1 MCYLTPS
8 ISQKVPKSTVGPAF
22 ENVLSQLVDKL
33 ADGNARL
40 RDGARKGLD
49 LLSSSP
55 SVGPSLVC
63 HHLVK
68 PLPPKHKANW
78 RPIASRL
85 ELLSTLVNS
94 FGLGTSSG
102 LTLDTILNFPKAT
115 QAYSHSHGEVRDAA
129 KELVVSVQ
137 RIVGTPP
144 LEATLSLL
152 RKKQREE
159 YEAAFEGKGGH
170 IRLKEGGDE
179 KISSPPK
186 RTDMSH
192 QHATHNPGGKVPTS
206 SIRVNNQGQGYSASS
221 PSQPQAAAEFTTCMF
236 CGVQNKSWSENDLDL
251 HYWKDCPLLISCPS
265 CAQIVEIAGLP
276 EHLLDECEHK
286 VNYVPCETT
295 GLFLALSQWCGLI
308 S

>member
-1 MCYLTPS
+1 MRLFS
-8 ISQKVPKSTVGPAF
+8 ILDIFREKIPKSTVAPAF
-22 ENVLSQLVDKL
+22 DGVISQLVEKL

-49 LLSSSP
+49 QLAASP
-55 SVGPSLVC
+55 SVGPSVVC

-78 RPIASRL
+78 RPIACRL
-85 ELLSTLVNS
+85 EILANLVNTY
-94 FGLGTSSG
+94 GIGPSSG
-102 LTLDTILNFPKAT
+102 LNIDSVLSFPKVT

-129 KELVVSVQ
+129 KDLVVGIQ

-144 LEATLSLL
+144 LEPTLSLL

-159 YEAAFEGKGGH
+159 YEAAFEGKPAQKS
-170 IRLKEGGDE
+170 KEVEE
-179 KISSPPK
+179 KSSPVPK

-206 SIRVNNQGQGYSASS
+206 STRMNNQAQGYSSPAKKSGESS
-221 PSQPQAAAEFTTCMF
+221 AEFTSCMF
-236 CGVQNKSWSENDLDL
+236 CGFQNKAWSENDLDL

-276 EHLLDECEHK
+276 EHLLDECDHK
-286 VNYVPCETT
+286 ANYVPCETT
-295 GLFLALSQWCGLI
+295 G
-308 S
+308 

>member
-1 MCYLTPS
+1 LT
-8 ISQKVPKSTVGPAF
+8 
-22 ENVLSQLVDKL
+22 QLVEKL

-49 LLSSSP
+49 QLAAAP
-55 SVGPSLVC
+55 SVGPSVVA
-63 HHLVK
+63 HHLIK
-68 PLPPKHKANW
+68 PLPPKHKSNW

-85 ELLSTLVNS
+85 EILAHLVNTYGIGPASGLNLENLLS
-94 FGLGTSSG
+94 
-102 LTLDTILNFPKAT
+102 FPKAT

-129 KELVVSVQ
+129 KDLVVGIQ

-144 LEATLSLL
+144 LEPTLSLL

-159 YEAAFEGKGGH
+159 YEAAFEGKQQVKS
-170 IRLKEGGDE
+170 KEVDE
-179 KISSPPK
+179 KSSSPHK

-206 SIRVNNQGQGYSASS
+206 SARANNQAQGYSSNNSPTKQKESNSEFSS
-221 PSQPQAAAEFTTCMF
+221 CMF
-236 CGVQNKSWSENDLDL
+236 CGVQNSSWSENDLDL

-276 EHLLDECEHK
+276 EHLLDECDHK
-286 VNYVPCETT
+286 TNYVPCDTT
-295 GLFLALSQWCGLI
+295 GKRERVYFLTFLTIDLI
-308 S
+308 QV